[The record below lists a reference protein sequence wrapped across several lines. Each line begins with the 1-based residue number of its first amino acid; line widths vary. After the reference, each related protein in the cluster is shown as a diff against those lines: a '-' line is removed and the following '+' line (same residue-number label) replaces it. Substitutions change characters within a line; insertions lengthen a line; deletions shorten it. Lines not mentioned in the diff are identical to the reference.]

1 MLGQYSLWMS
11 NLFALDVADTQSL
24 QLIVADSAL
33 CTPVFNI
40 IWLGQVIFKS
50 QEVMSDQTLRIADN
64 SVIFVLLQDLLD
76 RFSSPI
82 VVLAVY
88 LALIYIIFSNR
99 RTY

>member
-11 NLFALDVADTQSL
+11 YLFALDVPYTQSL

-50 QEVMSDQTLRIADN
+50 EEVMSDQTLRIADN

>member
-1 MLGQYSLWMS
+1 MLGQYSLWVS

-33 CTPVFNI
+33 CTTVFNI

-50 QEVMSDQTLRIADN
+50 EEVMAYQTLRIADN
-64 SVIFVLLQDLLD
+64 SIVFVLLQDLLD

-88 LALIYIIFSNR
+88 LALVYFIFRNKE
-99 RTY
+99 